1 MVFLLVG
8 LLIRGAQMGT
18 VGCRFI
24 VSVDDWCDCTGV
36 EHLCVGGCSGGDP
49 KSDGGDPD
57 LAHRKGIK
65 ASRNTSAWNAAA
77 AVFAYAFGTLAEY
90 GFKYVGIDQLIG
102 GTWPDNCPGVTSLDW
117 QTGAP
122 NAK

>member
-1 MVFLLVG
+1 MLLVG
-8 LLIRGAQMGT
+8 LLISSDGSDET
-18 VGCRFI
+18 VGYRFI

-65 ASRNTSAWNAAA
+65 ASRNTSAWNSA
-77 AVFAYAFGTLAEY
+77 AVSRHNIA
-90 GFKYVGIDQLIG
+90 GI
-102 GTWPDNCPGVTSLDW
+102 
-117 QTGAP
+117 
-122 NAK
+122 